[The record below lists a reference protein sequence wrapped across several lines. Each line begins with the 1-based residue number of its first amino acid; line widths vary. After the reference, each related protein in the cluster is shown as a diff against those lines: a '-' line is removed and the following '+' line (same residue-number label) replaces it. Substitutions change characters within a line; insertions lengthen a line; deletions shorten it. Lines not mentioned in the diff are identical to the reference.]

1 MPRGARFARISQG
14 VMEKLPLTDT
24 ETVLFTKMVKKIN
37 FFATMNMGLLE
48 KILHRINYYQYN
60 AGEKV
65 CRQGDPGDSFF
76 VVAEGKLKV
85 SVREAFLFSRTL
97 ATFGPG
103 DCFGEMALLERK
115 PRNATV
121 TCEENS
127 KIFVLAA
134 DNFDQVLA
142 ENPAFK
148 QEIQKLASDRQ
159 FELDH
164 KK

>member
-1 MPRGARFARISQG
+1 MN
-14 VMEKLPLTDT
+14 KLPLTDAD
-24 ETVLFTKMVKKIN
+24 TVLFTKMVKKVN
-37 FFATMNMGLLE
+37 FFASMNMGLLE
-48 KILHRINYYQYN
+48 KVLSRITYYQFDP
-60 AGEKV
+60 GEKV
-65 CRQGDPGDSFF
+65 CKQGEPGDTFY

-121 TCEENS
+121 TCEGTS

-134 DNFDQVLA
+134 DHFDQVLA
-142 ENPAFK
+142 ENPSFK
-148 QEIQKLASDRQ
+148 QEIKKLAADRQ

-164 KK
+164 KN

>member
-1 MPRGARFARISQG
+1 MN
-14 VMEKLPLTDT
+14 KLPLTDADT
-24 ETVLFTKMVKKIN
+24 LVFTRMVKKIN
-37 FFATMNMGLLE
+37 FFASMNMGLLE
-48 KILHRINYYQYN
+48 KILSRINYYQYG

-76 VVAEGKLKV
+76 VVAEGRLKV

-121 TCEENS
+121 ACEESS
-127 KIFVLAA
+127 KVFVLAA
-134 DNFDQVLA
+134 DHFDQVLA

-148 QEIQKLASDRQ
+148 QEIKKLAADRQ